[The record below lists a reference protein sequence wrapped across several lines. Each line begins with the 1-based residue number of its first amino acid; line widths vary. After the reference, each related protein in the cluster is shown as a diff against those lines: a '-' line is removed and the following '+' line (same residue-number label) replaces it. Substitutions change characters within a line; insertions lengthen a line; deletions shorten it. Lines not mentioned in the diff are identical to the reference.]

1 VGPSARLSLYVH
13 IPFCAK
19 KCRYCDFNSIAGN
32 DRLIDRFIDA
42 LAREWDLA
50 QTAYNLRD
58 ASFSTLFFGGGTP
71 SLFSLGQWQKINDRL
86 ISRLRFSPDYE
97 WSVECNP
104 ESFSAEKAR
113 AWKESGVNRL
123 TFGIQSFN
131 DRELRV
137 LGRIHN
143 ARKAMD
149 VLSSLVLSRFA
160 SIGVDLMY
168 GLPGQTLG
176 SLKQSLD
183 FVFTQ
188 TPVDHL
194 SAYELT
200 LSDATALG
208 RHKKLLPLPS
218 DDDIVEMNNIIV
230 TRAAKHDF
238 TRYEISNY
246 AKPGKQCR
254 HNHAYWRHGP
264 YLGLGPSAHSY
275 LPPMRFSNVKD
286 LQTYCATLEKGDL
299 PKNFI
304 ETIDRETLAREM
316 IFLGLRT
323 SPGIDEEKY
332 LLHTGDVFNSG
343 ERKRLLTGFLQ
354 QERMTY
360 CKPFWSLTR
369 QGMLFADG
377 IARELIK

>member
-1 VGPSARLSLYVH
+1 MGHGAKLSLYVH

-19 KCRYCDFNSIAGN
+19 KCRYCDFYSLSGN
-32 DRLIDRFIDA
+32 ERLIDPFIDA
-42 LAREWDLA
+42 LVNEWELA
-50 QTAYNLRD
+50 QTEYGLFD
-58 ASFSTLFFGGGTP
+58 ATVSTLFFGGGTP
-71 SLFSLGQWQKINDRL
+71 SLLSIGQWQKINDRL
-86 ISRLRFSPDYE
+86 ISRLRFAPDYE
-97 WSVECNP
+97 WSMECNP
-104 ESFSAEKAR
+104 ESFSMEKALV
-113 AWKESGVNRL
+113 WKESGVNRL
-123 TFGIQSFN
+123 SFGVQSLI

-143 ARKAMD
+143 ARGAMD
-149 VLSSLVLSRFA
+149 VLSSSALSRFA

-183 FVFTQ
+183 FVFTH
-188 TPVDHL
+188 TPADHL

-208 RHKKLLPLPS
+208 RRKMLLPLPS
-218 DDDIVEMNNIIV
+218 DDDIVEMNNLIV
-230 TRAAKHDF
+230 ARAAQYDF

-254 HNHAYWRHGP
+254 HNQAYWRHEP

-275 LPPMRFSNVKD
+275 LPPVRFSNVKD
-286 LQTYCATLEKGDL
+286 LPTYCALLEKGGL

-323 SPGIDEEKY
+323 SAGIDEEKY
-332 LLHTGDVFNSG
+332 LLHTGSVFNSG
-343 ERKRLLTGFLQ
+343 ERTGLLTGFLQ
-354 QERMTY
+354 QGHMTY
-360 CKPFWSLTR
+360 CKPFWALTR
-369 QGMLFADG
+369 QGMRFAD
-377 IARELIK
+377 AVVRELF

>member
-1 VGPSARLSLYVH
+1 MGHGAKLSLYVH

-19 KCRYCDFNSIAGN
+19 KCRYCDFYSLSGN
-32 DRLIDRFIDA
+32 ERLIDRFIDA
-42 LAREWDLA
+42 FVNEWERA
-50 QTAYNLRD
+50 QTEYGLCNATV
-58 ASFSTLFFGGGTP
+58 STLFFGGGTP
-71 SLFSLGQWQKINDRL
+71 SLLSRGQWQTINDRL
-86 ISRLRFSPDYE
+86 ISRLHFSPDYE
-97 WSVECNP
+97 LSVECNP
-104 ESFSAEKAR
+104 ESFSAEKAM

-123 TFGIQSFN
+123 TFGVQSFN
-131 DRELRV
+131 DRELRI

-143 ARKAMD
+143 ARGAMD
-149 VLSSLVLSRFA
+149 VLSSPVLSQFA
-160 SIGVDLMY
+160 SIGVDLIY

-183 FVFTQ
+183 FVFTL
-188 TPVDHL
+188 TPADHL

-208 RHKKLLPLPS
+208 RHTMLLPLPS
-218 DDDIVEMNNIIV
+218 DDDIVEMNNLIV
-230 TRAAKHDF
+230 TYAAQHDF

-254 HNHAYWRHGP
+254 HNQAYWRHEP

-286 LQTYCATLEKGDL
+286 LQTYCATLEKGGL
-299 PKNFI
+299 PKDFI

-323 SPGIDEEKY
+323 SAGIDEENF
-332 LLHTGDVFNSG
+332 LLHTGAVFNSG
-343 ERKRLLTGFLQ
+343 ERRRLLAGFLQ

-360 CKPFWSLTR
+360 CKPFWALTL

-377 IARELIK
+377 IARELL